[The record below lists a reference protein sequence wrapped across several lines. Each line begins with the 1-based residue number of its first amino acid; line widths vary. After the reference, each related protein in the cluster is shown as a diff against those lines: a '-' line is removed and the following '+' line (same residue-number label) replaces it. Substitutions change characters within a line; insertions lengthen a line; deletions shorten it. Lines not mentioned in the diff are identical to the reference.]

1 MKKTKTR
8 EALYSDFLYPKKC
21 RRSQPSPVSPNAG
34 CWTIHLASACNCSIL
49 TSSKFLFLTTSASW
63 QKMFSN
69 PEVELLSLE
78 FLSAI
83 FTLLNVHTRDDK
95 GHMTKIEAFTA
106 DDSRSCN
113 QDRFSGEKRH
123 KEAYQAPCICFNV
136 LFEAFRRYSEKA
148 TFQPSVTL

>member
-63 QKMFSN
+63 QKMFSD
-69 PEVELLSLE
+69 PEIELLSLE

-83 FTLLNVHTRDDK
+83 FTLLNVHTRDDQ
-95 GHMTKIEAFTA
+95 GHMTKIEAF
-106 DDSRSCN
+106 SRRLTKL
-113 QDRFSGEKRH
+113 QLGPF
-123 KEAYQAPCICFNV
+123 
-136 LFEAFRRYSEKA
+136 FRRKKA
-148 TFQPSVTL
+148 QRGIPSILYLFQCVI